1 MIRPLAATAACLAL
15 AASLAACDDGS
26 GKKSDEPGYV
36 FGEGDQYVAIG
47 DSYTAAPGTGPA
59 VEDNGCAQTA
69 VDYPHRIAEATG
81 MDLQDHSCNGA
92 NTSNV
97 TDAQK
102 TVATDKL
109 IQDPQIDGIDDD
121 TDLVTF
127 RLGANDYGLINR
139 TFQCSL
145 AFSRGILGTTPQPC
159 TALDKTSNQGSS
171 EEALAEVAT
180 NVAAALK
187 AIQEKAPDARIM
199 VIGYPQILPPEGS
212 CDLFPLPPGDDD
224 WARSVYAG
232 LNDALKTGAEAIGAT
247 YIDMT
252 GPSEGHDTCSDDPWM
267 AGKDSVPG
275 AAVAFH
281 PFTAEGQAVAQLVLA
296 ELKS

>member
-1 MIRPLAATAACLAL
+1 MRPLAATATCLAL
-15 AASLAACDDGS
+15 ATSLAACDDGS
-26 GKKSDEPGYV
+26 QKKQDGEPHYV
-36 FGEGDQYVAIG
+36 LGADDQYVAIG
-47 DSYTAAPGTGPA
+47 DSYTAAPGTGA
-59 VEDNGCAQTA
+59 VTEQNGCAQTE

-81 MDLQDHSCNGA
+81 MELLDHSCNGA

-97 TDAQK
+97 VSPQQTPK
-102 TVATDKL
+102 GLL

-139 TFQCSL
+139 TFQCSI
-145 AFSRGILGTTPQPC
+145 AFQRGILGSTPQPC
-159 TALDKTSNQGSS
+159 TALDKTSSQGSS
-171 EEALAEVAT
+171 DDALDEVAT
-180 NVAAALK
+180 NVETALQ

-224 WARSVYAG
+224 WARGVFAG
-232 LNDALKTGAEAIGAT
+232 LNEALESGADAVGAT

-267 AGKDSVPG
+267 AGLESVPG

-296 ELKS
+296 ELRS